1 MHCKAKRAM
10 KSIAV
15 FCVLKNLRIA
25 TMGEQVGSRG
35 SGLSEVPAAS
45 LTLSSMPRAIVLD
58 E

>member
-1 MHCKAKRAM
+1 M

-35 SGLSEVPAAS
+35 SGLSEVPAVS